1 MAERQILRM
10 GNPVLRRRAIE
21 VADPTSE
28 DVKALVADMIDS
40 MNEADGGGLAAPQ
53 IGVSQRVVV
62 FCTPPEGP
70 DQGSPGTPDDPARDL
85 IREQPMTVLVNP
97 EIEFLDD
104 EVELGIEGCLSV
116 PGMCGPV
123 PRYVRIRYAGKTPD
137 GDRID
142 RTVDGFHAR
151 VVQHECD
158 HLDGIL
164 YPMRMEDI
172 GQLAYVDEIKRLHEE
187 ELAAEGEAEAEAEG
201 GAEGEDAESPED
213 VADVNPEEAVP

>member
-1 MAERQILRM
+1 M

-21 VADPTSE
+21 VAEPTSE
-28 DVKALVADMIDS
+28 DLKALVVDMIDS
-40 MNEADGGGLAAPQ
+40 MTAADGVGLAAPQ

-70 DQGSPGTPDDPARDL
+70 DQGSPGTPDDPAREM
-85 IREQPMTVLVNP
+85 IREQPLTVLINP
-97 EIEFLDD
+97 EIEIIDD
-104 EVELGIEGCLSV
+104 ELVLGVEGCLSV
-116 PGMCGPV
+116 PGLCGPV
-123 PRYVRIRYAGKTPD
+123 PRHACIRYTGDTPE
-137 GDRID
+137 GGRID

-172 GQLAYVDEIKRLHEE
+172 GLLANVDEVKRLHEE
-187 ELAAEGEAEAEAEG
+187 EAEAEAEDLDGEAEAEAEDLDG
-201 GAEGEDAESPED
+201 
-213 VADVNPEEAVP
+213 EEATL